1 MKYINLF
8 ILTLLLTPVTT
19 KAQNCNNSISYYVQ
33 NNTYQ
38 ATATVYTLLP
48 FNNVNQSYSYV
59 NWGDGTTSYIAA
71 TNSTINQSNHNYT
84 SAGTYYTEFTSF
96 TIDSTMTVICRDTIK
111 DTLVVAP
118 ISSCHSSIQFSY
130 NQTNLNTVN
139 FQAISSGTNNTYT
152 WDFGDGSTNAT
163 GANIIHTYSQSGL
176 YNVILVSTDTPTNCI
191 HTSTVQVH
199 IVNTTDFCNVYYP
212 SLQSAVQ
219 HNRVSFNLSDLQQQS
234 YIPTNAAHVSILW
247 DFGDGNTAT
256 TNTLYTSHIY
266 GTTGTYPVSAI
277 TEWKTSANSTTV
289 FCRDTL
295 YDTITVS
302 SILTTQNINGYIQ
315 KDSLIAP
322 LMPSYKVW
330 LIEHNTNSNTLTAI
344 DSQIVTRTSYSHVY
358 YSFSNISING
368 VYRTKAMLLNG
379 ANSGSG
385 VVPTYSMSA
394 LLWNNALVANPAVS
408 SQQMNITMKNGTI
421 TNGPGF
427 VGGNVFQGANKG
439 TSGGIANIS
448 VFLLDQQGQ
457 VIQYAVTDAQGDYS
471 FNNIPIGTYDIYP
484 EELGYITS
492 PASVSIS
499 NTNTQLQDIYFERSE
514 NNKRI
519 YPITVSVNNI
529 NSTSDILSLYPNPAS
544 GYVTMKWSGKQ
555 SAKITVTN
563 IMGKRISIDNIAPNS
578 NKQIDIST
586 LTKGLYFVTVECN
599 NQKTTQKLL
608 VR

>member
-1 MKYINLF
+1 MKP
-8 ILTLLLTPVTT
+8 ILTFITLLFLANFSI
-19 KAQNCNNSISYYVQ
+19 AQTCNHTISYSVQ
-33 NNTYQ
+33 NNSYF
-38 ATATVYTLLP
+38 ATVQVHTLLP
-48 FNNVNQSYSYV
+48 FNNIKQSYSYV

-71 TNSTINQSNHNYT
+71 SNSTINQSYHNYT

-96 TIDSTMTVICRDTIK
+96 TIDSNMTVICRDTIK

-163 GANIIHTYSQSGL
+163 GANVSHTYSQSGL
-176 YNVILVSTDTPTNCI
+176 YTVILVSTDTPTNCI
-191 HTSTVQVH
+191 HTTSVQVH

-212 SLQSAVQ
+212 SLQSAAQ
-219 HNRVSFNLSDLQQQS
+219 HNRGSFNLSDLQQQS

-247 DFGDGNTAT
+247 NFGDGNTAT

-277 TEWKTSANSTTV
+277 AEWKTSANSTTV

-330 LIEHNTNSNTLTAI
+330 LIEHNTNSNTLKAI
-344 DSQIVTRTSYSHVY
+344 DSQIVTRTSNSYVY
-358 YSFSNISING
+358 YSFPNISING

-394 LLWNNALVANPAVS
+394 LLWNNALVANPAIS

-427 VGGNVFQGANKG
+427 VGGNVSQGANKG
-439 TSGGIANIS
+439 TSGGIANMN
-448 VFLLDQQGQ
+448 VFLLDQQGK

-471 FNNIPIGTYDIYP
+471 FNNIPTGNYEVYP
-484 EELGYITS
+484 ENLGYITS
-492 PASVSIS
+492 PATVVITSS
-499 NTNTQLQDIYFERSE
+499 NASFNNVYFERSHT
-514 NNKRI
+514 NKTI
-519 YPITVSVNNI
+519 TPITTSIKNVNSI
-529 NSTSDILSLYPNPAS
+529 AALATLYPNPAS
-544 GYVTMKWSGKQ
+544 KAITLKWGGEKTATVTLTDITGKQ
-555 SAKITVTN
+555 ILANN
-563 IMGKRISIDNIAPNS
+563 IGANSI
-578 NKQIDIST
+578 KQLDISK
-586 LTKGLYFVTVECN
+586 LSKGLYLVTIESE
-599 NQKTTQKLL
+599 TQKITKKL
-608 VR
+608 VIQ